1 VALGN
6 LASRFL
12 VAVVAAPVLILAF
25 YVDTPLPTWGI
36 VFAASLLAMWELFT
50 MTLDDKND
58 RLAALGFGALTC
70 LAFYWIHPAALPSGR
85 AWQTLAAG
93 GSTFP
98 VLFLGVIAP
107 GLYYLFRFR
116 DMSTVATRYASTVFG
131 IFYAGVLLT
140 CAAALK
146 RDGGGNH
153 GGDWILFVL
162 VVMWL
167 GDTGAYFAGRFL
179 GKHKLYE
186 AVSPK
191 KTWEGAFGGIAGSLL
206 AAIVM
211 KLTRFHDA
219 LPGSTSSSSPCPA
232 PCSARWATS
241 SSPSSSAPPASKT
254 PAPSSPAT
262 AASSTAS
269 TPSSS
274 SPPTST
280 STCSSASSSP
290 PCRGQDPGSHP
301 ADIASLFG
309 RVASPKGTLS
319 RGASHRNH

>member
-1 VALGN
+1 MALGN

-116 DMSTVATRYASTVFG
+116 DMSTVANRYASTVFG

-140 CAAALK
+140 CVAALK
-146 RDGGGNH
+146 RDGGANT
-153 GGDWILFVL
+153 GGDRVLFVL

-179 GKHKLYE
+179 GKHKLYP

-191 KTWEGAFGGIAGSLL
+191 KTWEGAFGGIAGSLA

-211 KLTRFHDA
+211 KLIRDEHLGFGWVDLILITVPGAMLGQMGDLVESLFKRSTGVKDSGA
-219 LPGSTSSSSPCPA
+219 ILPGHGGILDRIDAVLFFA
-232 PCSARWATS
+232 PWVYVYIQL
-241 SSPSSSAPPASKT
+241 ASFVR
-254 PAPSSPAT
+254 A
-262 AASSTAS
+262 
-269 TPSSS
+269 
-274 SPPTST
+274 
-280 STCSSASSSP
+280 
-290 PCRGQDPGSHP
+290 
-301 ADIASLFG
+301 L
-309 RVASPKGTLS
+309 
-319 RGASHRNH
+319 

>member
-1 VALGN
+1 MALGN

-25 YVDTPLPTWGI
+25 YVNTPLPTWGI
-36 VFAASLLAMWELFT
+36 VFAASLLAMSELFA

-179 GKHKLYE
+179 GKHKLYP

-191 KTWEGAFGGIAGSLL
+191 KTWEGAFGGLAGSLV
-206 AAIVM
+206 AAAVM
-211 KLTRFHDA
+211 KVWRLDDVFNWYDVVLLTIPGAALGQMGDLAESLLKRSVGVKDSGSI
-219 LPGSTSSSSPCPA
+219 LPGHGGILDRIDAVLFFA
-232 PCSARWATS
+232 PYVHVYIQLRIWQHA
-241 SSPSSSAPPASKT
+241 
-254 PAPSSPAT
+254 
-262 AASSTAS
+262 
-269 TPSSS
+269 
-274 SPPTST
+274 
-280 STCSSASSSP
+280 
-290 PCRGQDPGSHP
+290 
-301 ADIASLFG
+301 L
-309 RVASPKGTLS
+309 
-319 RGASHRNH
+319 

>member
-1 VALGN
+1 MALGN

-191 KTWEGAFGGIAGSLL
+191 KTVEGALGGLGGAVVGALLAHFFYLRSLPLWPGLGLALVAGALGQAGDLGESLLKRSFGVKDSGGIVPGHGGILDRVDALLVTGSLSYL
-206 AAIVM
+206 YAVY
-211 KLTRFHDA
+211 LR
-219 LPGSTSSSSPCPA
+219 
-232 PCSARWATS
+232 
-241 SSPSSSAPPASKT
+241 
-254 PAPSSPAT
+254 
-262 AASSTAS
+262 
-269 TPSSS
+269 
-274 SPPTST
+274 
-280 STCSSASSSP
+280 
-290 PCRGQDPGSHP
+290 
-301 ADIASLFG
+301 
-309 RVASPKGTLS
+309 
-319 RGASHRNH
+319 

>member
-1 VALGN
+1 MALGN

-12 VAVVAAPVLILAF
+12 VAVVAAPVLIVSF
-25 YVDTPLPTWGI
+25 YLHTPVVTWAI
-36 VFAASLLAMWELFT
+36 VFAASLLAMSELFA
-50 MTLDDKND
+50 MTLDDKTD

-70 LAFYWIHPAALPSGR
+70 LAFYWIHPAALPNGR

-116 DMSTVATRYASTVFG
+116 DMTTVATRYASTVFG

-146 RDGGGNH
+146 RDGGANH
-153 GGDWILFVL
+153 GGDWVLFVL

-191 KTWEGAFGGIAGSLL
+191 KTWEGAFGGIAGSLV

-219 LPGSTSSSSPCPA
+219 LPWVDLVLIAVPGA
-232 PCSARWATS
+232 ML
-241 SSPSSSAPPASKT
+241 
-254 PAPSSPAT
+254 
-262 AASSTAS
+262 
-269 TPSSS
+269 
-274 SPPTST
+274 
-280 STCSSASSSP
+280 
-290 PCRGQDPGSHP
+290 GQMGDLVE
-301 ADIASLFG
+301 SLFKRSTG
-309 RVASPKGTLS
+309 VKDSGSILPGHGGILDRIDAVLFFAPYVYVYMQVREFVAAL
-319 RGASHRNH
+319 

>member
-6 LASRFL
+6 LASRAL
-12 VAVVAAPVLILAF
+12 VAVIAAPILIFSF
-25 YVDTPLPTWGI
+25 YLDTPIVTWLI
-36 VFAASLLAMWELFT
+36 VLGASLLAMWELFS
-50 MTLDDKND
+50 MTLDDRRD
-58 RLAALGFGALTC
+58 RWVALGFGAATC
-70 LAFYWIHPAALPSGR
+70 LAFYWLDPNALPKTE
-85 AWQTLAAG
+85 AWQTLAMH
-93 GSTFP
+93 GSTYP
-98 VLFLGVIAP
+98 VLFFGIVGP

-116 DMSTVATRYASTVFG
+116 DMSTVANRYASTVFG

-206 AAIVM
+206 AASVM

-219 LPGSTSSSSPCPA
+219 LPWLDLVLIAVPGA
-232 PCSARWATS
+232 ML
-241 SSPSSSAPPASKT
+241 
-254 PAPSSPAT
+254 
-262 AASSTAS
+262 
-269 TPSSS
+269 
-274 SPPTST
+274 
-280 STCSSASSSP
+280 
-290 PCRGQDPGSHP
+290 GQMGDLVE
-301 ADIASLFG
+301 SLFKRSTG
-309 RVASPKGTLS
+309 VKDSGSILPGHGGILDRIDAVLFFAPYVYVYMQLREFVAAL
-319 RGASHRNH
+319 